1 MGNALTALASK
12 CIVIRQWRLP
22 RHDDPSIQRQLYV
35 DESDTKMAKTFE
47 EAGEL
52 SSADA
57 LRIIAKT
64 LAIVAMRMGPEA
76 NATLENKAAFL
87 VSCGFDT
94 KTIAAMLESS
104 VTTIAPLLSRRKA
117 KAKTGTRRKAAR

>member
-1 MGNALTALASK
+1 
-12 CIVIRQWRLP
+12 
-22 RHDDPSIQRQLYV
+22 
-35 DESDTKMAKTFE
+35 MAKTFE

-64 LAIVAMRMGPEA
+64 LAIVAMRMGPEG

-117 KAKTGTRRKAAR
+117 RAKGGTRGKAAR